1 MEGYE
6 AEHGSAARPR
16 WPNRREPVLPRRRH
30 PSPARRRSDRWRT
43 VASDFGLPFSRL
55 GGELDR
61 MQDPAQCDKITK
73 INATL
78 DETKEEV
85 VRPQALAPL
94 LTGYC
99 RQRGS
104 HTIAPWPFAAPLAG
118 QDY

>member
-1 MEGYE
+1 MRSPLSLG
-6 AEHGSAARPR
+6 
-16 WPNRREPVLPRRRH
+16 
-30 PSPARRRSDRWRT
+30 SPALLLCFGGGAELTGPALPCCSDRWRT
-43 VASDFGLPFSRL
+43 VTSNFGLPLSGL
-55 GGELDR
+55 SDELNR